1 MAYDPNL
8 YNPYNSM
15 QFQPTAQ
22 PNWVYNPT
30 ATRVNIPQPQPQH
43 PQAAPVTY
51 IVPVKSVL
59 EAKEYKEQQGSEPP
73 LFMLEDDNVF
83 IKKEFDEQGG
93 EKLKAFRFTEIP
105 LNDIMPA
112 EGDYVTKADFDN
124 FANKVMEALN
134 GKRTVEPNAETPA
147 AIQ

>member
-15 QFQPTAQ
+15 QFQPTQ
-22 PNWVYNPT
+22 QQNWSYNPT
-30 ATRVNIPQPQPQH
+30 VTRPIMQPQPQY

-59 EAKEYKEQQGSEPP
+59 EIKEYKERQGSEPP
-73 LFMLEDDNVF
+73 LFMLEYDNVF

-112 EGDYVTKADFDN
+112 EGDYVTKADLEN

-134 GKRTVEPNAETPA
+134 GKRTVEPNAEPSA
-147 AIQ
+147 AI